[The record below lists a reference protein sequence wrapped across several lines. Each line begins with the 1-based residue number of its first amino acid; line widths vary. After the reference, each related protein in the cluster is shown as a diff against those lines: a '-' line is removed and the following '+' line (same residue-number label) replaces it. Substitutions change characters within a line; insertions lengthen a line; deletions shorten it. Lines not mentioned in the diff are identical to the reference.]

1 MELEVTEIE
10 RVFMYND
17 TVLSDPDPSLTPEEV
32 LVFYSNTYPALTT
45 SNVHGE
51 LNERGIMEYTFKTT
65 IGTKG

>member
-1 MELEVTEIE
+1 MELEITGIE

-17 TVLSDPDPSLTPEEV
+17 TVLSDPNPDLTPEEV
-32 LVFYSNTYPALTT
+32 LVFYSNTYPILTT